1 MLATASAVTSTTPR
15 WPRGLRGAEKGGF
28 AARRLTPSY
37 ALVREEVQPDSGHST
52 RCVPMS
58 TRTTNLGVR
67 SSNLFGRA
75 RQNERAGRHE
85 KTIGERLVAD
95 QAVLRAL
102 PEEPFEPCDKRPAKV
117 SSTVRLFRTGGLWFS
132 WTSW

>member
-1 MLATASAVTSTTPR
+1 MPATASAVTSTTPR

-28 AARRLTPSY
+28 AARRLTPSN

-52 RCVPMS
+52 P
-58 TRTTNLGVR
+58 TNLGVR

-85 KTIGERLVAD
+85 KTIGEKLVAD

-102 PEEPFEPCDKRPAKV
+102 PEEPFEPCDKGPGKIILCFA
-117 SSTVRLFRTGGLWFS
+117 STAIWIL
-132 WTSW
+132 

>member
-1 MLATASAVTSTTPR
+1 
-15 WPRGLRGAEKGGF
+15 
-28 AARRLTPSY
+28 
-37 ALVREEVQPDSGHST
+37 
-52 RCVPMS
+52 VPMS

-85 KTIGERLVAD
+85 KTIGEKLVAD

-102 PEEPFEPCDKRPAKV
+102 PEEPFEPCDCPGKV
-117 SSTVRLFRTGGLWFS
+117 CSTVLVRYRMNDYSVPAAYGFRDVLVKGFVDEVAIICGAS
-132 WTSW
+132 EICE

>member
-1 MLATASAVTSTTPR
+1 
-15 WPRGLRGAEKGGF
+15 
-28 AARRLTPSY
+28 
-37 ALVREEVQPDSGHST
+37 
-52 RCVPMS
+52 MS

-85 KTIGERLVAD
+85 KTIGERFVAD

-102 PEEPFEPCDKRPAKV
+102 PEEPFEPCDKRPGKV
-117 SSTVRLFRTGGLWFS
+117 SSTVLVRYRMNDYSVPATYGFRDVLVKGFVDTVAIIYGAS
-132 WTSW
+132 EICE